1 MATRHPTAAR
11 GCMTRLV
18 IVVEKASDWGSY
30 YPSDNVVT
38 ALNYLREPVGGDE
51 RTHVINLCRNYK
63 YLGTGYYVSLLGEA
77 RGHRAIPSVRTINDL
92 RKRALYGLDVEDLNQ
107 KLANFLP
114 AGGRDTTDFG
124 IVVYFGETSY
134 PALKDLAR
142 QVFELFPAPLLRI
155 EFERERMWRISAIKP
170 VGLHTL
176 DDPQEDAFAQ
186 SLDAFS
192 KKLWR
197 KPRARRQYR
206 YDIAMLVDPNE
217 AMPPSNKKA
226 LKSFVAAGKEL
237 GIEVDPIGKNDYT
250 RLAEYDGLFIRETT
264 ALDHHT
270 YRFAHKAEKEG
281 MVVIDDPT
289 SILRCTNKIYL
300 HDLLRSKKLA
310 TPRTEILYK
319 DDPRQLKELPE
330 RLGFPLVL
338 KIPDGSFSRGVVKVE
353 TVEAL
358 EKSAAEL
365 FQSTALVIAQE
376 FLYTQYDWRVGVL
389 NHEPLYACQYFM
401 SRGHWQ
407 IYNHGAKGTAKSGGF
422 KTLAVRDAPADVIKL
437 ALKATQSIGDGLYGV
452 DLKQTAERTVVI
464 EVNDNPSIDAGV
476 EDAYLGGD
484 LYLRVMQDFLR
495 RLERRRLGIAG

>member
-1 MATRHPTAAR
+1 
-11 GCMTRLV
+11 MTRLV

-197 KPRARRQYR
+197 KPRVRRQYR

-226 LKSFVAAGKEL
+226 LKSFIAAGKEL

-319 DDPRQLKELPE
+319 DDPRQLKDLPE

-376 FLYTQYDWRVGVL
+376 FLYTEYDWRVGVL

-464 EVNDNPSIDAGV
+464 EVNDNPSIDASV
-476 EDAYLGGD
+476 EDAYLGED

>member
-1 MATRHPTAAR
+1 MS
-11 GCMTRLV
+11 RLV

-38 ALNYLREPVGGDE
+38 AMDYLREPVGGEE
-51 RTHVINLCRNYK
+51 RTHVVNLCRSYK

-77 RGHRAIPSVRTINDL
+77 RGHRVIPSVRTINDL

-114 AGGRDTTDFG
+114 AGGRDTTDLG
-124 IVVYFGETSY
+124 ILVYFGETSY

-142 QVFELFPAPLLRI
+142 QVFELFPCPLLRI
-155 EFERERMWRISAIKP
+155 EFERERVWRISAIKP
-170 VGLHTL
+170 IGLHTL

-206 YDIAMLVDPNE
+206 YDLAMLVDPEE
-217 AMPPSNKKA
+217 AMPPSDRKA
-226 LKSFVAAGKEL
+226 LKSFIAAGKEI

-270 YRFAHKAEKEG
+270 YRFAHKAEREG

-300 HDLLRSKKLA
+300 HDLLRSRKLA
-310 TPRTEILYK
+310 VPRTEILYK

-330 RLGFPLVL
+330 RLGLPMVL
-338 KIPDGSFSRGVVKVE
+338 KIPDGSFSRGVVKVDS
-353 TVEAL
+353 VEAL
-358 EKSAAEL
+358 EKAAAEL

-376 FLYTQYDWRVGVL
+376 FLYTEYDWRVGVL
-389 NHEPLYACQYFM
+389 NHEALYACQYFM

-407 IYNHGAKGTAKSGGF
+407 IYNHGAKGSAKSGGF
-422 KTLAVRDAPADVIKL
+422 KTLPVREAPAEVIKL
-437 ALKATQSIGDGLYGV
+437 ALKATQPIGDGLYGV
-452 DLKQTAERTVVI
+452 DIKQTKDRVVVI
-464 EVNDNPSIDAGV
+464 EVNDNPSVDAGV
-476 EDAYLGGD
+476 EDAYLGED
-484 LYLRVMQDFLR
+484 LYRRIMEEFLR
-495 RLERRRLGIAG
+495 RMQRKRLGVA